1 MTTLHSIAA
10 TGTRLRDRKLA
21 FWLEVV
27 VVITITAI
35 AVFLRY
41 YKIEQVPPGLNSDE
55 AVGAV
60 GALETLRSGP
70 QLYYS
75 GQGGGGSLGFY
86 IAAIGFALFGPSVAT
101 IRGTAAFAGVVGV
114 LATYFATREMFRPP
128 KGTYGR
134 TTDLNRARL
143 LAALAAL
150 GLATSLWHT
159 QSSRI
164 AFAAIGVPFL
174 QVPGNYFL
182 WRGLNTGRRIHF
194 AISGVFLAS
203 LMYIYLSGSFAPFV
217 YLFFFL
223 LQWLVAA
230 IQPTPQPPAP
240 SPQPPLLKQHFW
252 NLVICAGVAFLLFLP
267 MLYFYLSAP
276 ELATGRAQQALFTNP
291 LINRGDPWGTLWRS
305 IWGNLAAFGF
315 STAWLRGQPPANLI
329 LPVPVSL
336 LFLLGF
342 AISLWRVRR
351 PPYLFTLV
359 YWGVMLI
366 PSILSPDSIPHPLR
380 AVGAAPA
387 AYTLVAVGVTG
398 VLDLGLGIVA
408 RGWGLGAEGCPSRLR
423 TPFGTLRR
431 AGRGGLPVPAFQPPA
446 PSPQSPALSH
456 LLSAVVLLA
465 LGGVVARPLYQD
477 FHYYMV
483 EWPKTNDAQAGYHVY
498 AVELAAE
505 MSKETNPQATF
516 LLPRDTAAGDVNPNY
531 TVMFLYTGQAGYAWV
546 VDNEDTL
553 EASLNA
559 AVQGRDVVHVVRWK
573 TSKHTGADPKEIIRY
588 YLEKHGT
595 FVEKQSFEYYD
606 IETYRLERLGPDMTD
621 GPLTPSDVDFG
632 RQITLTAY
640 AFGDASGTEP
650 AAEYPKPAVPAGD
663 LLWARLRFRLAAPS
677 DEDLKA
683 SLILAD
689 SAGHVVGQIDK
700 LLLNN
705 ILHQSSTHWQ
715 PGTEVDAYFLA
726 PIAPATAP
734 GDYHL
739 GVAVYGADSLA
750 RLPAASGDSAQVV
763 ALGTVAVRPDLSP
776 PPADVLGLSL
786 ALNQP
791 VTNDLTLLGF
801 ATTTGDTLRP
811 GERASLALVWR
822 ADQALSND
830 YRASLWAIQGEDAWP
845 LTNSLPLAGIDYPSS
860 HWAAGQVVRG
870 WFDGRVPPDMAN
882 GDYTLGVRVTVAGGG
897 LVAEVPLGMLR
908 VQGWPRRFDLPPMQH
923 AVGTNF
929 ADRVQLL
936 GYDMQPLPAPPG
948 PRGEVPQTGYAAGTG
963 SPQPLAPSSQP
974 SADNEPRT
982 LSITLYWRALS
993 EMDVSY
999 TTFVHLLDESGQVLS
1014 QVDHVPGDGAFPTTG
1029 WLPREVIADEFL
1041 VPLPDGETTAA
1052 TQFELGIYD
1061 PATGQRLPVVDGAGK
1076 VIDTRVLLPLGNNEK

>member
-1 MTTLHSIAA
+1 MTTPQPNLVA
-10 TGTRLRDRKLA
+10 GLRLRTGQRSFL
-21 FWLEVV
+21 LEVMV
-27 VVITITAI
+27 VVAITLI

-41 YKIEQVPPGLNSDE
+41 YQIEQVPPGLNSDE

-101 IRGTAAFAGVVGV
+101 IRGTAAFAGVVSV
-114 LATYFATREMFRPP
+114 VATYFATREMFRH
-128 KGTYGR
+128 GR
-134 TTDLNRARL
+134 TTNLNRARL

-194 AISGVFLAS
+194 VISGVFLAS

-223 LQWLVAA
+223 LQWLITA
-230 IQPTPQPPAP
+230 IHPNPRP
-240 SPQPPLLKQHFW
+240 SLLKQHFW

-359 YWGVMLI
+359 YWAVMLI

-387 AYTLVAVGVTG
+387 AYTLVAVGATG
-398 VLDLGLGIVA
+398 ILDLVFGIVA
-408 RGWGLGAEGCPSRLR
+408 RGWELPAWRPVLD
-423 TPFGTLRR
+423 R
-431 AGRGGLPVPAFQPPA
+431 ASPGPVSVPGRGGPGSQDG
-446 PSPQSPALSH
+446 QIPALNH

-483 EWPKTNDAQAGYHVY
+483 DWPKTNDAKAGYHVY

-553 EASLNA
+553 EASLND

-595 FVEKQSFEYYD
+595 FVQRQSFEYYD
-606 IETYRLERLGPDMTD
+606 IETYRLERLGPDLAD
-621 GPLTPSDVDFG
+621 GPLTPVDVGFG

-650 AAEYPKPAVPAGD
+650 AVEYPKPAVPAGD
-663 LLWARLRFRLAAPS
+663 LLWARLRFSLAAPS

-683 SLILAD
+683 SVIVAD

-705 ILHQSSTHWQ
+705 VLHQGSTHWQ
-715 PGTEVDAYFLA
+715 PGTEVDAYFLV

-739 GVAVYGADSLA
+739 GVAIYGADSLA
-750 RLPAASGDSAQVV
+750 RLPATSGDSAQVV
-763 ALGTVAVRPDLSP
+763 TLGTLAVRPDLSP

-801 ATTTGDTLRP
+801 ATTAGEALRP
-811 GERASLALVWR
+811 GDRASLALVWR
-822 ADQALSND
+822 ADQVPSND
-830 YRASLWAIQGEDAWP
+830 YLASLWAIQEEKDWP

-870 WFDGRVPPDMAN
+870 WFDGRVPPDMAS
-882 GDYTLGVRVTVAGGG
+882 GDYTLGVRVTHAGGG
-897 LVAEVPLGMLR
+897 LVAEVPLGTLR
-908 VQGWPRRFDLPPMQH
+908 VQGWSRQFAAPPMQH
-923 AVGTNF
+923 AVGANF

-936 GYDMQPLPAPPG
+936 GYDMQPLP
-948 PRGEVPQTGYAAGTG
+948 TG
-963 SPQPLAPSSQP
+963 
-974 SADNEPRT
+974 NEPRT

-993 EMDVSY
+993 EMNVSY
-999 TTFVHLLDESGQVLS
+999 ITFVHLLDESGQVVS
-1014 QVDHVPGDGAFPTTG
+1014 QVDHLPGEGAFPTTG
-1029 WLPREVIADEFL
+1029 WLPREVITDEFV
-1041 VPLPDGETTAA
+1041 VPLPESGTTAA
-1052 TQFELGIYD
+1052 TQFELGIYA

-1076 VIDTRVLLPLGNNEK
+1076 VIDTRVLLPLEDDAK